1 MGGLIKVYWEDRLA
15 SEECCAV
22 ALQKKFTARDVVRH
36 REWLILA
43 TE

>member
-22 ALQKKFTARDVVRH
+22 ALQKNSQQ
-36 REWLILA
+36 EML
-43 TE
+43 